1 MRKILIIIGALFMF
15 TSCTTYKIA
24 SKPSKRKIRKAMKHS
39 SWEYPLPKTSHAP
52 NS

>member
-24 SKPSKRKIRKAMKHS
+24 SKPSKRKIKKAMKYS
-39 SWEYPLPKTSHAP
+39 SWEYIMPKTPH
-52 NS
+52 

>member
-1 MRKILIIIGALFMF
+1 MRKILIIIVVALT

-24 SKPSKRKIRKAMKHS
+24 SKPTKRQIKKAMKHS
-39 SWEYPLPKTSHAP
+39 SWEYPLPKTSHVP